1 MHKLFFPLLS
11 CFFLVLSF
19 YESNPWG
26 SQMHMHVK
34 IFLIFRKKYIRKN
47 ETLFE
52 NMNHKLSQFC
62 ENTFCMDSKILRH
75 FKQRLFNRPGSTFTA
90 GNTTAGSRTVR
101 TLDTTAQLQRLVV
114 GNSTTTAERFSAD
127 PVAGGGHFT
136 AGNNS
141 TRAGKS
147 RIATSGVA
155 TGKPVTTPKS
165 RKVFGRSATVLPTG
179 KRKLSTGLAQLKLN
193 NYCSDITS

>member
-1 MHKLFFPLLS
+1 
-11 CFFLVLSF
+11 
-19 YESNPWG
+19 
-26 SQMHMHVK
+26 
-34 IFLIFRKKYIRKN
+34 
-47 ETLFE
+47 
-52 NMNHKLSQFC
+52 
-62 ENTFCMDSKILRH
+62 MDSKILRH

-141 TRAGKS
+141 IRAGKS

-155 TGKPVTTPKS
+155 SGGHFTAGKPVTTPKS

-179 KRKLSTGLAQLKLN
+179 KRKSSTGLA
-193 NYCSDITS
+193 